1 MSTNIEDLR
10 CPSCGGKML
19 EGRKSW
25 FCENWR
31 SGCAGRVWKESFG
44 HCFTADEI
52 AALLGG
58 ERIGPL
64 DLTSRAGKHFRA
76 ALEFDKLDGRVHAVF
91 EEHKAEPA

>member
-10 CPSCGGKML
+10 CPNCGGKML

-44 HCFTADEI
+44 HRFTADEI